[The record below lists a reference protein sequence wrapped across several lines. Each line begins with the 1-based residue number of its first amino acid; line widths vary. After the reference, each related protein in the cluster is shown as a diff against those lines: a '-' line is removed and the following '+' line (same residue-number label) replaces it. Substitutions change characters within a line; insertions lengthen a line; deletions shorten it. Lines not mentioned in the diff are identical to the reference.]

1 MEHFCRKPSLS
12 KHLGQERECLEDTWH
27 VLVGLEQ
34 GEGASSSPLRKRY
47 TRSPFLALLWALEM
61 QMSPTQAWALPDRTS
76 KVSGRGT

>member
-34 GEGASSSPLRKRY
+34 GEGPSSSPLRKRY